1 MYYPTNQMC
10 GHGFWQISPELFFSL
25 YSERNGYGQTR
36 VYTADV
42 PTGQL
47 HKREKPKTGKRL
59 NIQTKNATYVVV
71 RTVLDTENWSHQNI
85 QQSDYVSTW

>member
-1 MYYPTNQMC
+1 M
-10 GHGFWQISPELFFSL
+10 
-25 YSERNGYGQTR
+25 QTR

-42 PTGQL
+42 KTGQL
-47 HKREKPKTGKRL
+47 CKREKPKTGKRL